1 MDVRKCELCGGEP
14 KVRGR
19 GVAMVR
25 CTVCGVQGPTAIH
38 REDAIREWNAMQD
51 KIAKGGKYDST
62 MTQIG
67 QIILESEDN

>member
-1 MDVRKCELCGGEP
+1 
-14 KVRGR
+14 
-19 GVAMVR
+19 
-25 CTVCGVQGPTAIH
+25 
-38 REDAIREWNAMQD
+38 MQD